1 MKSIT
6 HISKRL
12 LAREWAD
19 NIINEINNNPKI
31 TSLELK
37 ARGLEMARAV
47 DVCEILKR
55 ELNLHHSAIK
65 TDTSELISR
74 EGNKVKV
81 SEIHITLSK
90 K

>member
-1 MKSIT
+1 MAQEWSDKI
-6 HISKRL
+6 ISHLK
-12 LAREWAD
+12 
-19 NIINEINNNPKI
+19 NNPKI
-31 TSLELK
+31 TKLELK
-37 ARGLEMARAV
+37 ARGIEIARAV

-55 ELNLHHSAIK
+55 ELNLHKSAIK
-65 TDTSELISR
+65 TDTSELVSR